1 MDILYI
7 GAGFV
12 GTCSAAVAASSGH
25 NTLIYDIDQHR
36 IDMLSSEDRDTIES
50 CLFEQGL
57 GDLLVRNKE
66 RIHFTTDYTEVEAFL
81 ETAQAVFMCLPT
93 PEIDET
99 GETNLQFYFDA
110 LSQLSVALKKRNHG
124 TQSTYLVVVN
134 RSTVPIDTVDKS
146 IAILKEEGVLNVGVV
161 SNPEF
166 FIEGKAVESSV
177 RPDRVVVGAWHEQD
191 FTIMRQVH
199 QRFYDSPT
207 VKYIEVNP
215 KEAAASKLLAN
226 FYLLNK
232 LVLCYDVMG
241 RACEVFQ
248 ELKFENIR
256 RVLTTDQ
263 RLGEWGF
270 FDSLYAGGSCLIKDT
285 RSLSYQLN
293 SKGKQAV
300 MVDEAYGANKR
311 QLEQFFARAEGEGGI
326 EWSGKTV
333 AILGLSFKRDT
344 NDIRNAPSVDIV
356 RWLLEKKVGRLQLYD
371 PVAKENFKKLFPEN
385 PQMIYPDQ
393 ETTACT
399 DADVIIITTDWPQF
413 RSLGDYL
420 FKATD
425 RPIIMDGR
433 RMLQHYYAALQK
445 AGYTI
450 IAVGSSFLPAIS

>member
-1 MDILYI
+1 
-7 GAGFV
+7 
-12 GTCSAAVAASSGH
+12 VALLQRY
-25 NTLIYDIDQHR
+25 TLIYDIDQR
-36 IDMLSSEDRDTIES
+36 KIDMLSSEDRDTIES

-66 RIHFTTDYTEVEAFL
+66 RIHFTTDYTIVEAFL

-93 PEIDET
+93 PEINET

-110 LSQLSVALKKRNHG
+110 LYQLSGALKKRNQG
-124 TQSTYLVVVN
+124 TQSTRVIIVN
-134 RSTVPIDTVDKS
+134 RSTVPIDTIDKS
-146 IAILKEEGVLNVGVV
+146 MEMLQQEGVLNVGVV

-191 FTIMRQVH
+191 FAIMRQVH

-226 FYLLNK
+226 FYLFNK
-232 LVLCYDVMG
+232 LALCYDVMG
-241 RACEVFQ
+241 RTCEVFP

-300 MVDEAYGANKR
+300 MVDEAYSANRR
-311 QLEQFFARAEGEGGI
+311 QLEQFFTRAEKEGDI

-333 AILGLSFKRDT
+333 AVLGLSFKRDT

-356 RWLLEKKVGRLQLYD
+356 RWLFEKKVGRLQLYD
-371 PVAKENFKKLFPEN
+371 PVAEENFKKLFPEN
-385 PQMIYPDQ
+385 SQIIYADQ
-393 ETTACT
+393 EVVAC
-399 DADVIIITTDWPQF
+399 AGAEVIIITTDWPQF

-420 FKATD
+420 FTITHK
-425 RPIIMDGR
+425 PLIMDGR
-433 RMLQHYYAALQK
+433 RMLQHHYTALQK
-445 AGYTI
+445 VGYTI
-450 IAVGSSFLPAIS
+450 IAVGSPLLPAII